1 MARPLP
7 RFLQPAMRAA
17 VGWER
22 GWWLLKRLKPDL
34 LARIMGVPKQ
44 WDTGDDPDFLT
55 IRAALFPIRP
65 KQLGVAFDALVSEPA
80 SKSR

>member
-22 GWWLLKRLKPDL
+22 GWWPLKRWQPAL
-34 LARIMGVPKQ
+34 LARIMGVPKR
-44 WDTGDDPDFLT
+44 WDTNHDADFLA
-55 IRAALFPIRP
+55 IREALFPI
-65 KQLGVAFDALVSEPA
+65 
-80 SKSR
+80 